1 MTPSQN
7 RPTLQLPRQAE
18 RVAQTTAAS
27 EDDKP
32 LNSDALLQG
41 RKTVEIAHNGATY
54 RLQATRQGKLILTK

>member
-18 RVAQTTAAS
+18 PVAQTTAAS